1 MNIGVS
7 ESEEE
12 YFSIEDI
19 IVSYSNIE
27 ITHVNDN
34 KAPVEVIA
42 KKAIIWL
49 LLASMIVGIFFI

>member
-27 ITHVNDN
+27 ITPIFIS
-34 KAPVEVIA
+34 KLPY
-42 KKAIIWL
+42 KKIKIQK
-49 LLASMIVGIFFI
+49 